1 MSRRTDEL
9 LAAWHA
15 GELSAEDSAELLAA
29 LEADPQLCNAA
40 VKQLIIERHLRALSI
55 FQDADIAAEVV
66 ERLGAEEHDEELTEG
81 VMAQIA
87 QEPLPVP
94 SAVKQRPAEQVSA
107 PVASRIPKP
116 RSQSATPQIW
126 PALAGRL
133 LQLAGLV
140 LIAALGFWGYQK
152 WIADPGELPI
162 VQDPPPATPV
172 IPEPPTPTP
181 VPVPVPAPSLP
192 EPEIAD
198 PSLGIAKLIGGM
210 GTGKWSK
217 PTPIYAGTESL
228 PKGTLSLKLKNG
240 VLLRLEGK
248 SSWELK
254 SLEELVLIHG
264 KLSAEVPDSANGFTV
279 QANKMKVRD
288 LGTRFAISANERG
301 DSAVLVYEGQVEAS
315 VSGKD
320 DAPVLLSR
328 AEAVRLNLETET
340 LVALSNFGDLFAP
353 PPSYRGIVD
362 ASNVEVLDEAPESLK
377 LEDHPEKTCIAF
389 CENYDVEFEERFLD
403 VNFSGPGSLAGDD
416 GAKER
421 LRFDDPVQLS
431 FYLLHFQGSED
442 GASIRGW
449 IRFEQPILGVI
460 TDYFLLNE
468 TDELG
473 NDSTRYPNDISWR
486 GLEGRDVIRILED
499 ERTLEFEL
507 GATSLDEVRVV
518 VREE

>member
-15 GELSAEDSAELLAA
+15 GKLSAEDSAELLAA
-29 LEADPQLCNAA
+29 LEADPQLRDAA
-40 VKQLIIERHLRALSI
+40 IKQLIIERHLRALSI

-66 ERLGAEEHDEELTEG
+66 ERLEADEPDEELTEG

-94 SAVKQRPAEQVSA
+94 SAVREKPAESASA
-107 PVASRIPKP
+107 PIASRISKP
-116 RSQSATPQIW
+116 RSQSADREGLPL
-126 PALAGRL
+126 LAGRL
-133 LQLAGLV
+133 VQLAAVL

-162 VQDPPPATPV
+162 VQDPPQSTPV
-172 IPEPPTPTP
+172 IPEPPAL
-181 VPVPVPAPSLP
+181 VPVPSPAPSLP

-210 GTGKWSK
+210 ETGKWSK

-228 PKGTLSLKLKNG
+228 PKGRLALELKNG
-240 VLLRLEGK
+240 VLIRLDGK
-248 SSWELK
+248 ARWELK

-264 KLSAEVPDSANGFTV
+264 KLSAEVPDSAKGFTV

-301 DSAVLVYEGQVEAS
+301 DSAVLVYDGQVEAS

-320 DAPVLLSR
+320 DAPILLNR

-340 LVALSNFGDLFAP
+340 LVPLSNFGDLFAP

-362 ASNVEVLDEAPESLK
+362 ASQVEILDEAPESLK

-389 CENYDVEFEERFLD
+389 CENYDIEFKERFLD
-403 VNFSGPGSLAGDD
+403 VNLSEPGSMAGDD
-416 GAKER
+416 GTKER

-442 GASIRGW
+442 GASVRGF
-449 IRFEQPILGVI
+449 IRFEKPILGVI
-460 TDYFLLNE
+460 SDFFLLNE
-468 TDELG
+468 TDQLG
-473 NDSTRYPNDISWR
+473 SDSSRYPNDISWR
-486 GLEGRDVIRILED
+486 GLEGLDVIRILED
-499 ERTLEFEL
+499 EKTLEFEL
-507 GATSLDEVRVV
+507 GATSLDQIRVI